1 MWSSDSLTCILKPRT
16 DEKRA
21 CMGRFMGPSLWCSRA
36 AGSLGVGWWKV
47 GGREGR

>member
-1 MWSSDSLTCILKPRT
+1 MWSSDSLICIFKFRI

-21 CMGRFMGPSLWCSRA
+21 CMGRFMGFFLWCSRVV
-36 AGSLGVGWWKV
+36 GSLGVGWWKV